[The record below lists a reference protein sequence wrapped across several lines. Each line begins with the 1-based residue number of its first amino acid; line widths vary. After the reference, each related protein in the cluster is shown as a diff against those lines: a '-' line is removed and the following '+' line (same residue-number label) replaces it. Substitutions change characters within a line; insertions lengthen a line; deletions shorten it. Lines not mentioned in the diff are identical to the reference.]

1 MNPDPMHRAS
11 MNWETRYKIIN
22 GVARGVLYLHEDSR
36 LRIIHRDL
44 KAANV
49 LLDAD
54 FNPKIAD
61 FGTAK
66 LFKIDQS
73 QAVTSKVVGTQ

>member
-1 MNPDPMHRAS
+1 

-22 GVARGVLYLHEDSR
+22 GVVRGLLYLHEESR

-54 FNPKIAD
+54 FDSKIAD

-73 QAVTSKVVGTQ
+73 QAVTSKIVGTQ